1 MFPNRKRKYERK
13 IKMEPEVVG
22 KRVKDL
28 MKKQKITSEKLAKSM
43 GIDKK
48 DLLIKLEGKEEF
60 YLNEM
65 IKLKEIFK
73 LDEKGCNDLFFRKT
87 TEVI

>member
-1 MFPNRKRKYERK
+1 
-13 IKMEPEVVG
+13 MEPEVVG

-43 GIDKK
+43 GIDKEE
-48 DLLIKLEGKEEF
+48 LIIKLEGKEEF

-65 IKLKEIFK
+65 VKLKEIFK

>member
-1 MFPNRKRKYERK
+1 
-13 IKMEPEVVG
+13 MEPEVVG